1 MKELAIFGCTGSIG
15 CSTLNVVRRER
26 DRFAVSILTAG
37 HNLQRLTEQIR
48 EFTPR
53 HVYILEKQDAEALRE
68 QFPGLDIYWG
78 KDGMEA
84 ISRLT
89 DFDIGVSA
97 LVGVAGLR
105 PTWNM
110 IQNGKAVALANKE
123 VLVAGGRLVMEA
135 AKECRATL
143 LTVDSEHSA
152 IMQCLR
158 GEKHAEIERILLT
171 ASGGPFFEKEITDD
185 ITPEEALRHP
195 TWKMGPKITID
206 SATMMNKG
214 FEVIEARWLFNV
226 PVEKVQVVI
235 HRQSIVHSMVEFR
248 DGSIMA
254 NIAPPDMEI
263 PIAYALSYPER
274 MPAPHR
280 LDIFAMKALE
290 FQKPDDEKFPCLR
303 LAIEAAKSG
312 HSAQVVLN
320 AANEVLVARFLAGGL
335 RFTNIPRGVGAMLS
349 STRPTRWEA
358 WMRCWR
364 WMGKYGKGPKNGYR
378 KRGDGM
384 KAAIGQDSHRFEETP
399 GKPLI
404 LGGVVYPG
412 EVGLLANSDGD
423 VVLHAIT
430 NAVSGITGRNILG
443 RVADEMC
450 QSGIT
455 DSAEYLREALKS
467 LEGRIVH
474 LSISMECLRPKIS
487 PMIPAMQEK
496 IAELLGVE
504 PAAIGITA
512 TTGEGLTDC
521 GKGLGISVL
530 CILTVED
537 GPCEG

>member
-1 MKELAIFGCTGSIG
+1 MKELAIFGSTGSIG

-110 IQNGKAVALANKE
+110 IQNGKTVALANKE
-123 VLVAGGRLVMEA
+123 VLVAGGCLVMEA

-214 FEVIEARWLFNV
+214 FEVIEAKWLFG
-226 PVEKVQVVI
+226 VQPSQIEVVV
-235 HRQSIVHSMVEFR
+235 HPQSVIHSMVQFE
-248 DGSIMA
+248 DGAVKAQLGM
-254 NIAPPDMEI
+254 PDMRL
-263 PIAYALSYPER
+263 PIQYAFSYPDR
-274 MPAPHR
+274 ICSSFDR
-280 LDIFAMKALE
+280 LDFTQCTNLTFEQPDTKRFRNLALAYEAMYRGGNM
-290 FQKPDDEKFPCLR
+290 PC
-303 LAIEAAKSG
+303 I
-312 HSAQVVLN
+312 VN
-320 AANEVLVARFLAGGL
+320 AANEVVVAAFLRDGISFLGMSDVIEKTMERAA
-335 RFTNIPRGVGAMLS
+335 FVAAPAYDDYVATDA
-349 STRPTRWEA
+349 EA
-358 WMRCWR
+358 R
-364 WMGKYGKGPKNGYR
+364 
-378 KRGDGM
+378 
-384 KAAIGQDSHRFEETP
+384 
-399 GKPLI
+399 
-404 LGGVVYPG
+404 
-412 EVGLLANSDGD
+412 
-423 VVLHAIT
+423 
-430 NAVSGITGRNILG
+430 
-443 RVADEMC
+443 
-450 QSGIT
+450 
-455 DSAEYLREALKS
+455 
-467 LEGRIVH
+467 RI
-474 LSISMECLRPKIS
+474 
-487 PMIPAMQEK
+487 A
-496 IAELLGVE
+496 AELI
-504 PAAIGITA
+504 P
-512 TTGEGLTDC
+512 
-521 GKGLGISVL
+521 
-530 CILTVED
+530 
-537 GPCEG
+537 